1 MAALKHGKAEVP
13 RKTIEFHHSLCEAL
27 QPTILLLD
35 YVIPPLLLYSV
46 TEKTDLIVDHKND
59 ALSCKFNRSGIY
71 GIN

>member
-59 ALSCKFNRSGIY
+59 ALSCKFN
-71 GIN
+71 